1 MNVDP
6 YSKVL
11 FMDLIDK
18 GYQIAK
24 KNLLDISD
32 LIDTEWLYKDV
43 NSISIQIKLIPS
55 YLYLKN

>member
-1 MNVDP
+1 
-6 YSKVL
+6 
-11 FMDLIDK
+11 MDLIDK